1 MYEFKTYFYVIQ
13 VNATSRSL
21 QAAGVSEFHAFT
33 HVWKG
38 FVLVN
43 DVSRF

>member
-1 MYEFKTYFYVIQ
+1 VIQ
-13 VNATSRSL
+13 VNATSCSL
-21 QAAGVSEFHAFT
+21 QAADISEFHAFT